1 MNTKMCSTQAPVQ
14 RALTAPQGQSRRKR
28 LFSGVVAGLGFTA
41 FFLVSVSA
49 LAANAPPLG
58 TADSFGVLAA
68 SAVSNTGASVINGDL
83 GISPNNM
90 SSITGFPP
98 GSVTGTIHAADG
110 VAAQA
115 QLDTTTAYNNLAGQA
130 SNADLTGQDLGGM
143 TLTPGV
149 YSFSSSAQ
157 LTGNLFLDFLGNT
170 SSEFVFQIGSSFT
183 TASNSSVSVV
193 NGEPGNGV
201 YWQVGSSATL
211 GTGTSL
217 LGSVIADQSVTLAT
231 GASILCGRAIALNA
245 AVTMD
250 GNTISTDCLDLGGVT
265 PVPEPTTLALLL
277 GPLVAIGFARRARR
291 SASKATPIV

>member
-1 MNTKMCSTQAPVQ
+1 MKCHPIHGCSPSQ
-14 RALTAPQGQSRRKR
+14 RGDRARVWRTTSLT
-28 LFSGVVAGLGFTA
+28 V
-41 FFLVSVSA
+41 
-49 LAANAPPLG
+49 LAAACLLAVPSLASAQATLG
-58 TADSFGVLAA
+58 TAESFGVLGA
-68 SAVSNTGASVINGDL
+68 STVTNTGATTIKGDL
-83 GISPNNM
+83 GVSPGTA
-90 SSITGFPP
+90 ITG
-98 GSVTGTIHAADG
+98 TETITLDGTIHQADA

-115 QLDTTTAYNNLAGQA
+115 QSDALTAFNTLSGL
-130 SNADLTGQDLGGM
+130 SSTSDLTGQDLGGM

-170 SSEFVFQIGSSFT
+170 SSEFVFQIGTSFT

-193 NGEPGNGV
+193 NGAPGNGV
-201 YWQVGSSATL
+201 YWQVGSSATI

-217 LGSVIADQSVTLAT
+217 LGSIIADQSVTLAT

-277 GPLVAIGFARRARR
+277 GPLVAIGFARRTRR
-291 SASKATPIV
+291 SASKSTPSV